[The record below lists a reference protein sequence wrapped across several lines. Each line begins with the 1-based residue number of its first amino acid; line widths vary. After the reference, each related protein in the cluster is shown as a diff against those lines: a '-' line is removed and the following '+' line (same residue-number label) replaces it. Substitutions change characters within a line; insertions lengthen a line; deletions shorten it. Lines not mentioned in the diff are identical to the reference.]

1 MFASVCFLLTKGA
14 FYCSFHI
21 LKQFSW
27 IKIVI
32 KRQQTGDEARSPIL
46 QKYLRYVAVFSN
58 INGIFYEAISLHFFI
73 FFLLATQS
81 LSSKVVYR

>member
-1 MFASVCFLLTKGA
+1 MFASVCLLLTKGA

-58 INGIFYEAISLHFFI
+58 INGIFYEAISLLHIYFI
-73 FFLLATQS
+73 FTCHSEPFG
-81 LSSKVVYR
+81 